1 MTCGSCVARVERAL
15 QSVDGVREARVNLT
29 TETATVNVEND
40 AITPDSLIQAV
51 RDAGYDAE
59 RSRGG
64 SDAQRVRD
72 STHQVQLREQ
82 RQAMVQAIG
91 LGVPI
96 VALDF
101 LAPMLESSLPG
112 SHVWWRVL
120 QGALCTMLL
129 RSPAGAPIL
138 VGGLRA
144 VIHRSANMDVLIT
157 LGVTSAYLFSV
168 ASVFLP
174 SLSAF
179 HFGAAAMIL
188 AFINVGKFF
197 ELRARREASGA
208 VAALARRMPK
218 TGVRVTNGEI
228 ETVPIDDIK
237 VGDMLRVT
245 EDNVVPVD
253 GVVVSGSAALDQS
266 AMTGESIPVA
276 RRTGD
281 DVLAGC
287 IVREG
292 SINIRAT
299 ALGADSAI
307 GAIIQ
312 AVDNAQTGKT
322 QMQRIADK
330 VAGVFVPVVV
340 TIAVVTLIGW
350 SIAGAP
356 FSDALTAAI
365 AVLVIACPCAMGLAT
380 PTAVMVATGNAAL
393 DGILV
398 RDAAALEAAGKVD
411 TILFDKTG
419 TLTTGMATVKK
430 VFDEPVGPVTRDEN
444 DVLQLAASAEQFS
457 QHPFARAIVASAKSS
472 QMSLA
477 DPASFQSEAGFGV
490 SATIDDK
497 AVLVGSPAFMAKHEI
512 DLTPLEDRMET
523 MAMDGQSIVV
533 LAVDGHVAGLIGL
546 TDTIRTGAAEAIE
559 RVERMGIATA
569 MITGDHSHTAQA
581 VAASVGIKDVAAE
594 TRPQDKLAEV
604 ARRQQHGRRVAFV
617 GDGIND
623 APALTAA
630 DVGIAFAAG
639 TDVANAAAD
648 ITLVSD
654 DLSLIPEAVD
664 MARRSVRI
672 IKENL
677 FWAFFYNAAAI
688 PLAATGRIHPGVA
701 AAAMMV
707 SSITVVLNSLRL
719 RKRPTSAS
727 RQHAPVKP
735 STS

>member
-677 FWAFFYNAAAI
+677 FW
-688 PLAATGRIHPGVA
+688 RIERPVHA
-701 AAAMMV
+701 R
-707 SSITVVLNSLRL
+707 SSNIDVIRRSLR
-719 RKRPTSAS
+719 
-727 RQHAPVKP
+727 
-735 STS
+735 